1 MHIRGFENH
10 NLTNR
15 IIKWCLIC
23 AEFIVMWS
31 LLYVVIGFI
40 PRSDEWNGDMRHLF
54 WTVGTLTMV
63 LAEYWFPPVIHQR
76 LKGAGD
82 TLRRC
87 TLLVITQVL
96 LSYLLLRVFHTHYR
110 LGWQLFFMGV
120 GMWVILILLSFT
132 ERWMLNRLRKLGY
145 NTRKVTFIGSDPEI
159 HRLYQKLCSNAT
171 FGYKVRSSYVSSGE
185 FAGLLSHPED
195 LHLGDEVY
203 LCVPRKDRELIERTA
218 NLCRKEMIKFYYVP
232 TAEEKLNLRLVLI
245 DDIEVFEY
253 EYKGEEE
260 P

>member
-15 IIKWCLIC
+15 LIKWCLIC
-23 AEFIVMWS
+23 AEFVLLWS
-31 LLYVVIGFI
+31 LLYGVVDYI
-40 PRSDEWNGDMRHLF
+40 PRSEEWDADMHHIF
-54 WTVGTLTMV
+54 WMVGTLTMIV
-63 LAEYWFPPVIHQR
+63 AEYWFPPVIHQP
-76 LKGAGD
+76 LTGAGD
-82 TLRRC
+82 SLRRC
-87 TLLVITQVL
+87 TMLVVTQVL
-96 LSYLLLRVFHTHYR
+96 FSYLLLRVFHFLFR
-110 LGWQLFFMGV
+110 FGWQLFCMGV
-120 GMWVILILLSFT
+120 VMWVILILLSFA
-132 ERWMLNRLRKLGY
+132 ERWMLKRLRKSGY